1 MQNKKGFT
9 LVEISLATA
18 FLSALLLTIALL
30 LNALPK
36 LYQKGVT
43 IQAVNYSG
51 QELIDE
57 FTASLSSATDT
68 DLSKKCDTI
77 TDATKKGDCSTD
89 GARKFLIQTFYTNSV
104 SIKRQ
109 DFESTNDFS
118 VPMGG
123 VLCTGYYTYLWNSGY
138 VLDDSGDYYTNKN
151 GTKFSAADR
160 VAYKTSATS
169 TSSNSDFRLIRVL
182 DKERKVCSERINA
195 VGYNNVDSYDTSS
208 PIVLPNEEST
218 NDDKFLELLQSSE
231 QDGNLAL
238 YDLNMFLPTRSVAN
252 GHVFYSGSFILATI
266 SGAVNIKSAGNFCAP
281 PGEEDVS
288 GAFLYCAINKFNFA
302 VRATGGIKL

>member
-1 MQNKKGFT
+1 MKKGFT

-30 LNALPK
+30 INALPK
-36 LYQKGVT
+36 MYQKGVT
-43 IQAVNYSG
+43 IQSVNYTG
-51 QELIDE
+51 QELMDE

-68 DLSKKCDTI
+68 DLSKKCESI
-77 TDATKKGDCSTD
+77 TDSTKKGDCD
-89 GARKFLIQTFYTNSV
+89 NDNARKFLIQTFYTDSV
-104 SIKRQ
+104 TIKRQ
-109 DFESTNDFS
+109 DFEPTEDFS

-123 VLCTGYYTYLWNSGY
+123 VLCTGYYTYIWNSGY
-138 VLDDSGDYYTNKN
+138 VLDDSGDYYTKKD
-151 GTKFSAADR
+151 GTKFATGDR
-160 VAYKTSATS
+160 VAYKTSADATE
-169 TSSNSDFRLIRVL
+169 TNSDFRLIRVL
-182 DKERKVCSERINA
+182 DKERFVCSERINEL
-195 VGYNNVDSYDTSS
+195 GYNNVDLYDSNV
-208 PIVLPNEEST
+208 PIILPGDVST
-218 NDDKFLELLQSSE
+218 NDDQFLELLKSSE

-266 SGAVNIKSAGNFCAP
+266 SGAVNIKSASNFCAP
-281 PGEEDVS
+281 PGNEDVS